1 VPSLGKG
8 GDGDAVDR
16 LFVNLGADGRVLVLT
31 ALDGEFPSQAGEPA
45 ELNWPMTAAELAD
58 LRWYLEDYLHTPFGV
73 YEDRGEQVAHQ
84 LSEWGRR
91 VFDAV
96 FRAGPARDAYVMLR
110 TRATGPVP
118 EIVFQSVVP
127 GWLALPW
134 ELLRDP
140 WCARPL
146 ALAGITVSRRVPG
159 PMATS
164 LRIAHQ
170 RLRVLMVISR
180 PRGTGDVGYRM
191 IARPLLEQ
199 LAEVQDQVELV
210 VLRPPTLAALTET
223 LLTAKAAGEPFQVVH
238 FDGHGALWGGT
249 GVLVFEK
256 PRGGEDAVPAGD
268 VAEALVGAEVPVVV
282 LNACHSGAIGKELEA
297 TVATRLLA
305 GGASSVVAMAYSVY
319 AVAAAKFMTAFYR
332 RLIAGGRVADAVT
345 TGREQLASENKR
357 PSPKGP
363 RPLADWMVPVHYAR
377 RDVEFSQ
384 RYTPRLNGTATR
396 ATPVTGERTDPFEA
410 QGAFVG
416 RDGLFYELEVAARL
430 QRVMLLHGPG
440 GTGKTELAKAFG
452 RWWRDTGAVTEPNLV
467 IWHSFEPGSASFD
480 LQAVLSTIGSRIVG
494 TDFELLTPDKRR
506 ERVLKE
512 LTARRAMVVWDN
524 VESAHS
530 MPDPT
535 TATPTLDQA
544 GCDELLAFL
553 ADVAAGGRSAV
564 LVTSRC
570 PEPWLGHLRRIP
582 ITGLSREEA
591 NEYTDHLLAGHTKA
605 QQRREDRAFG
615 ELIEWLDG
623 HPLSMRLILPQLDT
637 TEPRALLDGLR
648 GLTPLPGDHNDGR
661 TTSLPASITYSI
673 AQLCAKTR
681 RLLVMISLFYGVV
694 DAGVLALFSQQP
706 AVPSR
711 FSDSDLDDWLAV
723 LHEASE
729 VGLLTPLRG
738 SSYAIHPAL
747 PAYLVDLWRAE
758 GTNTYATQ
766 RAAAHVVLL
775 DAYVAFADWASREI
789 DSGNDAAAQS
799 MIGLHQRNLGDLL
812 GYSLKHQRWPSA
824 ESIMRALDR
833 YWAAQGARQEASEW
847 VDLAL
852 RRVESAANEPPPL
865 DGLAGSARLD
875 RLVWAEKDKPC
886 EPDSPAGS
894 LWRYLVIIQAHR
906 QLMMGA
912 LDSAE
917 RSFLKI
923 YETLMAQSGSVQL
936 RRNVAEVCGSLAI
949 IARRRGQANEVEN
962 WNRKSRA
969 LREEF
974 GNGTRTSLD
983 YHHSGTLAYRRGQ
996 LDEAEICY
1004 RKSLTMCEDQRNWYG
1019 VAANY
1024 RKLGAVAHIRGQ
1036 LDEAETYYLKSRAV
1050 TKELANPAHEA
1061 MICNYLGSLALE
1073 RGRLD
1078 DAERWYRQSL
1088 IIHEKLGLLTNVAL
1102 CYQGLGAVAQRQGK
1116 LDHAEALFRGAL
1128 TIDEQLGD
1136 RSGAA
1141 RAFEALGRLA
1151 EARGRGEEALECM
1164 VRSVAAFVELPHL
1177 AAQPAVHGLARL
1189 TAAQGVG
1196 AMERCWQKVTG
1207 KSPPAEL
1214 LNAIENY
1221 KQEESA

>member
-1 VPSLGKG
+1 M
-8 GDGDAVDR
+8 DC
-16 LFVNLGADGRVLVLT
+16 LFVNLGADGRVSVST
-31 ALDGEFPSQAGEPA
+31 ALDGRYPSQVGEPA
-45 ELNWPMTAAELAD
+45 ELSLPMTAAELAD

-73 YEDRGEQVAHQ
+73 YEDRGEQVANQ
-84 LSEWGRR
+84 LSEWGWR

-96 FRAGPARDAYVMLR
+96 FGAGPARDAYVMLR
-110 TRATGPVP
+110 TRATGPAA

-140 WCARPL
+140 RCSRPL

-159 PMATS
+159 QLATP

-170 RLRVLMVISR
+170 QLRVLMVISR

-223 LLTAKAAGEPFQVVH
+223 LLTAKAVGEPFQVVH

-256 PRGGEDAVPAGD
+256 PRGGEDPVPAGD
-268 VAEALVGAEVPVVV
+268 VAEALAGAEVPVVV

-345 TGREQLASENKR
+345 AGREQLDSQNKR
-357 PSPKGP
+357 PSLKGP
-363 RPLADWMVPVHYAR
+363 RPLADWMVPVHYAC
-377 RDVEFSQ
+377 RDVEFRQ
-384 RYTPRLNGTATR
+384 RYTSRLNGTVSR
-396 ATPVTGERTDPFEA
+396 ATPVTGERTDPFDA

-440 GTGKTELAKAFG
+440 GIGKTELAKAFG
-452 RWWRDTGAVTEPNLV
+452 RWWRDTGAVAEPNLL

-480 LQAVLSTIGSRIVG
+480 LQAVLSTIGPQIVG
-494 TDFELLTPDKRR
+494 TDFELLKPDERR
-506 ERVLKE
+506 ERVLKG
-512 LTARRAMVVWDN
+512 LTARRVLVVWDN
-524 VESAHS
+524 FESAHS

-535 TATPTLDQA
+535 TATPVLDQA
-544 GCDELLAFL
+544 GCDELLTFL

-564 LVTSRC
+564 LITSRC
-570 PEPWLGHLRRIP
+570 PEPWLGDLRRIP
-582 ITGLSREEA
+582 VIGLCREEA
-591 NEYTDHLLAGHTKA
+591 NEYADQLLAGHTNA
-605 QQRREDRAFG
+605 QQRRGDRAFG
-615 ELIEWLDG
+615 ELMEWLDG
-623 HPLSMRLILPQLDT
+623 HPLSMRLTLPQLDT
-637 TEPRALLDGLR
+637 TEPQALLDGLR
-648 GLTPLPGDHNDGR
+648 GLTPLPDDHDYGR
-661 TTSLPASITYSI
+661 TTSLPASITYSLAHLRI
-673 AQLCAKTR
+673 NTR

-694 DAGVLALFSQQP
+694 DAGVLGLFSRQP
-706 AVPSR
+706 GRPSR
-711 FSDSDLDDWLAV
+711 FSDSNLDDWIAV

-747 PAYLVDLWRAE
+747 PAYLVHLWRSE
-758 GTNTYATQ
+758 GANTYATQ

-775 DAYVAFADWASREI
+775 DAYVAFADWASKEM
-789 DSGNDAAAQS
+789 DGGNDVAAHS

-812 GYSLKHQRWPSA
+812 GYSLKQQRWRPA
-824 ESIMRALDR
+824 ESIVRALNR
-833 YWAAQGARQEASEW
+833 YWAAQGAHQEVSEW
-847 VDLAL
+847 ADLAL
-852 RRVESAANEPPPL
+852 RLLESAASEPPPL
-865 DGLAGSARLD
+865 DGLAGSARLY
-875 RLVWAEKDKPC
+875 RLIESTEDKPRAL
-886 EPDSPAGS
+886 DSPAGS
-894 LWRYLVIIQAHR
+894 LWRYLVITWAHR

-917 RSFLKI
+917 RSFLEI
-923 YETLMAQSGSVQL
+923 YDTLMTQPGSVQV
-936 RRNVAEVCGSLAI
+936 RSNIADVCDSLAT
-949 IARRRGQANEVEN
+949 IARRRGQVDEVEN

-969 LREEF
+969 LKEKV
-974 GNGTRTSLD
+974 G
-983 YHHSGTLAYRRGQ
+983 SGTKTSMDYYRSGILTRERGQ
-996 LDEAEICY
+996 LDEAETCY
-1004 RKSLTMCEDQRNWYG
+1004 RKSLTMCEGQRDWSG

-1024 RKLGAVAHIRGQ
+1024 RELGAIAHVRGQ
-1036 LDEAETYYLKSRAV
+1036 LGEAEAYYLRSRAAS
-1050 TKELANPAHEA
+1050 KELANPAHEA
-1061 MICNYLGSLALE
+1061 MSCNYLGSLACE

-1088 IIHEKLGLLTNVAL
+1088 IINEKLGLWTKVAL
-1102 CYQGLGAVAQRQGK
+1102 CYWELGFVAQRQGK

-1136 RSGAA
+1136 RSGTA
-1141 RAFEALGRLA
+1141 REFEALGRLA
-1151 EARGRGEEALECM
+1151 EAHGRGEEALEYM
-1164 VRSVAAFVELPHL
+1164 VRSVAALVELPHL
-1177 AAQPAVHGLARL
+1177 AAQSAAHGLARL
-1189 TAAQGVG
+1189 TAAQGVE
-1196 AMERCWQKVTG
+1196 AMERCWLKATG
-1207 KSPPAEL
+1207 KSPPAEV
-1214 LNAIENY
+1214 LNAIEKY
-1221 KQEESA
+1221 KQKQEESA

>member
-1 VPSLGKG
+1 M
-8 GDGDAVDR
+8 DR
-16 LFVNLGADGRVLVLT
+16 LFVNLGADGRVSVST
-31 ALDGEFPSQAGEPA
+31 ALDGEYPSLVGDPA

-73 YEDRGEQVAHQ
+73 YEDRGEQVANQ
-84 LSEWGRR
+84 LGEWGQR

-96 FRAGPARDAYVMLR
+96 FGAGPARDAYVMLR
-110 TRATGPVP
+110 TRATGPAA

-140 WCARPL
+140 FCSRPL

-159 PMATS
+159 QLATP
-164 LRIAHQ
+164 LRIARQ

-256 PRGGEDAVPAGD
+256 SRGGADPVPAGG
-268 VAEALVGAEVPVVV
+268 VAAALAGAEVPVVV

-297 TVATRLLA
+297 AVATRLLA

-319 AVAAAKFMTAFYR
+319 AVAAASFMTAFYR

-345 TGREQLASENKR
+345 AGREQLASQNKR

-384 RYTPRLNGTATR
+384 RYTPRLSGTTSR
-396 ATPVTGERTDPFEA
+396 ATPVTGERTDPFDA
-410 QGAFVG
+410 QGTFVG
-416 RDGLFYELEVAARL
+416 RDGLFYEMEVAARL

-452 RWWRDTGAVTEPNLV
+452 RWWRDTGAVAEPNLV

-480 LQAVLSTIGSRIVG
+480 LQAVLSTIGPQIVG
-494 TDFELLTPDKRR
+494 TDFELLKPDGLSR
-506 ERVLKE
+506 ERVLKG
-512 LTARRAMVVWDN
+512 LTAQRALVVWDN
-524 VESAHS
+524 FESAHS

-544 GCDELLAFL
+544 DCDELLTFL
-553 ADVAAGGRSAV
+553 AEVAAGGRSA
-564 LVTSRC
+564 LLITSRC
-570 PEPWLGHLRRIP
+570 PEPWLGDLRRIP
-582 ITGLSREEA
+582 VTGLSREEA
-591 NEYTDHLLAGHTKA
+591 NEYADQLLAGHTNA

-615 ELIEWLDG
+615 QLMEWLDG
-623 HPLSMRLILPQLDT
+623 HPLSMRLILPRLDD

-648 GLTPLPGDHNDGR
+648 GLTPLPGDHDDGR

-673 AQLCAKTR
+673 AHLRANTR

-694 DAGVLALFSQQP
+694 DAGVLGLFSRQP

-711 FSDSDLDDWLAV
+711 FSDSVLDDWIAV

-738 SSYAIHPAL
+738 SNYAIHPAL
-747 PAYLVDLWRAE
+747 PAYLVNLWRAD
-758 GTNTYATQ
+758 GGNTYATQ
-766 RAAAHVVLL
+766 RAAAHIVLL
-775 DAYVAFADWASREI
+775 DAYVAFAIWASREI
-789 DSGNDAAAQS
+789 DSGNNAAAHS
-799 MIGLHQRNLGDLL
+799 MIGLHRRNLGDLL
-812 GYSLKHQRWPSA
+812 GYSLKQQRWRAA
-824 ESIMRALDR
+824 ESIIRALDR
-833 YWAAQGARQEASEW
+833 YWAAQGAQQEASEW
-847 VDLAL
+847 ADLAL
-852 RRVESAANEPPPL
+852 RLLESAASEPPPL

-875 RLVWAEKDKPC
+875 RLIWSAEDRPQAL
-886 EPDSPAGS
+886 DSPAGS
-894 LWRYLVIIQAHR
+894 LWRYIVIMRAHR
-906 QLMMGA
+906 QLMIGA

-917 RSFLKI
+917 RSFLEI
-923 YETLMAQSGSVQL
+923 YDTLMAKPGSVQV
-936 RRNVAEVCGSLAI
+936 RSTIAEVCDSLAT
-949 IARRRGQANEVEN
+949 IAQRRGQAEEVET

-969 LREEF
+969 FEEKSRS
-974 GNGTRTSLD
+974 GTKTSLD
-983 YHHSGTLAYRRGQ
+983 YHRSGILAHRRGQ
-996 LDEAEICY
+996 LDEAETCY
-1004 RKSLTMCEDQRNWYG
+1004 RKSLTVCEDQRDGYG

-1024 RKLGAVAHIRGQ
+1024 RELGAIAHGRGQ
-1036 LDEAETYYLKSRAV
+1036 LGEAEAYYLKSRAAS
-1050 TKELANPAHEA
+1050 KELANPAHEA
-1061 MICNYLGSLALE
+1061 MSCNYLGSLALE
-1073 RGRLD
+1073 RGRLE

-1088 IIHEKLGLLTNVAL
+1088 IIHEKLGLGTMVAL
-1102 CYQGLGAVAQRQGK
+1102 CYCALGFVAQRQGK

-1136 RSGAA
+1136 RSGTA
-1141 RAFEALGRLA
+1141 REFEALGRLA
-1151 EARGRGEEALECM
+1151 EDRGRGEEALECM
-1164 VRSVAAFVELPHL
+1164 VRSVAALVELPHL
-1177 AAQPAVHGLARL
+1177 AAQSVAHGLARL
-1189 TAAQGVG
+1189 TAAQGVE
-1196 AMERCWQKVTG
+1196 AMECCWQKVTG
-1207 KSPPAEL
+1207 KSPPAEV
-1214 LNAIENY
+1214 LNAIEKY